1 MNLIE
6 KIFRKKTKE
15 IPTIHIKIKKLDEM
29 AVMPFYAHEGDV
41 CMDMTAIGV
50 DYDEE
55 TDTYIYH
62 TGLAFESDYNIGQLM
77 FPRSGNCKKEAY
89 LTNSVGVIDCAIFR
103 GEVQFRYKN
112 RTSLKTYRELMGQRV
127 YNSTFMNCLQH
138 WNGTP
143 SEWSKIISWAYET
156 ANEAYQRTVDEINQ
170 KAKNLEYAPY
180 KVGDKVGQMVL
191 IEYKN
196 IVLTEV
202 DELSDSVRGTDGFG
216 STDIKQNI

>member
-216 STDIKQNI
+216 STDIK